1 MHSFVFLLTWRTR
14 SGLANLR
21 RKMKFLCHKVDENF
35 ASTFSKLKIVNKK
48 QEEKER
54 SRGGGWAGDNEVKIS
69 CVSLLFFFSFEG
81 GRVVVKWQ
89 MYKGFRFEPGGYF
102 GPNKLLVM
110 RLL

>member
-1 MHSFVFLLTWRTR
+1 
-14 SGLANLR
+14 
-21 RKMKFLCHKVDENF
+21 MKFLCHKVDEDF

-54 SRGGGWAGDNEVKIS
+54 GRGGGWAGDNEVKIS
-69 CVSLLFFFSFEG
+69 CVFFSFFLLFFEEG
-81 GRVVVKWQ
+81 GVVVKWQ
-89 MYKGFRFEPGGYF
+89 MYKGFRFEFGRYF

>member
-1 MHSFVFLLTWRTR
+1 MVEEVVGQATTRSRSVVFL
-14 SGLANLR
+14 
-21 RKMKFLCHKVDENF
+21 
-35 ASTFSKLKIVNKK
+35 
-48 QEEKER
+48 
-54 SRGGGWAGDNEVKIS
+54 
-69 CVSLLFFFSFEG
+69 FFSFEG

>member
-1 MHSFVFLLTWRTR
+1 
-14 SGLANLR
+14 
-21 RKMKFLCHKVDENF
+21 MKFLCHKVDEDF

-54 SRGGGWAGDNEVKIS
+54 GRGGGWAGDNEVKIS
-69 CVSLLFFFSFEG
+69 CVSFLFFLFFEG
-81 GRVVVKWQ
+81 GGGVIKWQ
-89 MYKGFRFEPGGYF
+89 MYKGFRFESGRYL

>member
-1 MHSFVFLLTWRTR
+1 MHSFVFLLTWSTR

-54 SRGGGWAGDNEVKIS
+54 GRGGGWAGDNEVKIS
-69 CVSLLFFFSFEG
+69 CVFFPFFFSLREG
-81 GRVVVKWQ
+81 RWWLNGRCT
-89 MYKGFRFEPGGYF
+89 MGSDLSLEGIL
-102 GPNKLLVM
+102 GPTNF
-110 RLL
+110 